1 MCAIARLCA
10 TAGLCAHAIS
20 GAICAQ
26 PQHAAGQYGLQDKGG
41 THLVVV
47 LSPPPPKLP
56 SPHGNDTPWRSAPPA
71 GTAAPKAN
79 SLFALQPPA
88 VTRTQ
93 QRGMPTTH
101 HKAAAPGVLTV
112 RATVAAIEQGPSQV
126 DAANA
131 KPPKHWCSCRR
142 APSRSRT
149 CAAHVTPV
157 SCQRTLPCMPTAP
170 QQQGVLHVQP
180 RNNHVPTTP
189 VCSLGQASSAC

>member
-1 MCAIARLCA
+1 MRHSWVVRPRHQRGHLCTTTAFRWAIR
-10 TAGLCAHAIS
+10 
-20 GAICAQ
+20 
-26 PQHAAGQYGLQDKGG
+26 PAGQGWHTPGCGAL
-41 THLVVV
+41 
-47 LSPPPPKLP
+47 PPPQLP

-79 SLFALQPPA
+79 SFFALQPPA

-93 QRGMPTTH
+93 QRGMPTAH

-142 APSRSRT
+142 APPRSRT

-180 RNNHVPTTP
+180 RNNYVPTTP